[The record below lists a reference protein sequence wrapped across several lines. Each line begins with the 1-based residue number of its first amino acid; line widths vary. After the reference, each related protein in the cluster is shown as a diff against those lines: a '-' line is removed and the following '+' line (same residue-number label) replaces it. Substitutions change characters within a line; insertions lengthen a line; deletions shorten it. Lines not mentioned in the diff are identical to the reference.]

1 MIHEFRSGT
10 IPIEKLMKSALFNYK
25 KEKDFPYDR
34 MKKTSFL
41 RKLWNERRLKKLLT
55 RLTDELEPY
64 IPELKAYSES
74 SDEEELPA
82 ATALA
87 VKSLLIRLFKQVDN
101 RKLLFD
107 QPFLTYFIDQ
117 GYMDAAEAFMLRAR
131 QEDPD
136 LSNEEVFQA
145 LRNVWIMNSLQI
157 CWDTPLEL
165 TSSMYAYSM
174 LYPYTDNLLDDPN
187 IEDAAKR
194 AFNQRLYQ
202 ALNGKKIISDDE
214 TENRIFAL
222 VDMINQQYP
231 KETFPEVTESILLIH
246 EAQTLSMEQG
256 QSAPLSTEDVLTI
269 SFFKGGTSVLADA
282 YLIKGVL
289 SEDESQFAFEY
300 GAFLQLLDDLQ
311 DKHSDEA
318 SNNQTLFSVP
328 RSRESIEREIRNL
341 ISYIYSVN
349 NIDGSDDQNTLR
361 MKKVISQCTFIMIM
375 EAVGKNPELISQSLY
390 KELETYSKVR
400 LRFYQDLQQRMKKL
414 LEEIK

>member
-1 MIHEFRSGT
+1 MIHESRSGT

-34 MKKTSFL
+34 MKKTSLF
-41 RKLWNERRLKKLLT
+41 RKLWNERQLKKLLS
-55 RLTDELEPY
+55 RLTDELDPY
-64 IPELKAYSES
+64 IPELRAYSES
-74 SDEEELPA
+74 SDEELPA

-87 VKSLLIRLFKQVDN
+87 VKSLFVRLFKEVDS

-117 GYMDAAEAFMLRAR
+117 GYMDTAEAFMLRAR
-131 QEDPD
+131 QEDPN

-157 CWDTPLEL
+157 CWDTTLEL
-165 TSSMYAYSM
+165 TPSMYAYSM

-202 ALNGKKIISDDE
+202 ALNGKIVKSDDQ
-214 TENRIFAL
+214 TESRIFAL
-222 VDMINQQYP
+222 VDMINRQYP

-246 EAQTLSMEQG
+246 EAQTLSMKQG

-289 SEDESQFAFEY
+289 SDDESQFAFEY

-311 DKHSDEA
+311 DKDSDED
-318 SNNQTLFSVP
+318 SHNQTLFSVP
-328 RSRESIEREIRNL
+328 RSGESIEHEIRNL

-349 NIDGSDDQNTLR
+349 ER
-361 MKKVISQCTFIMIM
+361 KR
-375 EAVGKNPELISQSLY
+375 
-390 KELETYSKVR
+390 VR
-400 LRFYQDLQQRMKKL
+400 
-414 LEEIK
+414 